1 MTRIV
6 ESIAEIR
13 ALVAA
18 ARKEGKSIGFVPTM
32 GALHAGHLE
41 LMKEA
46 RKLCDLVVVSIF
58 VNPTQF
64 GPNEDFDAYPRTW
77 DEDVAA
83 CRSVGVDAVFHPP
96 ARELYPDGWGTW
108 VEVAGVTDKLCG
120 KSRPMHF
127 RGVATVVT
135 KLFNI
140 IQPDKAFFGQKDAQ
154 QVIVLK
160 KMVRDLNMFHEIIMV
175 PIVRD
180 ADGLAK
186 SSRNAYLS
194 PEQRQAAL
202 VLHQGLSKALV
213 MVEAGERDIATIK
226 AAVLRHIQ
234 SAALAEVEYVEL
246 YSFPGLTEMILLDQ
260 TALLAVAVRF
270 GSTRL
275 IDNMILTPKLQ
286 LGG

>member
-1 MTRIV
+1 MARIV
-6 ESIAEIR
+6 ESVTAMR
-13 ALVAA
+13 ALVTE
-18 ARKEGKSIGFVPTM
+18 ARKKGKSIGFVPTM

-46 RKLCDLVVVSIF
+46 KKLCDVVVVSIF

-77 DEDVAA
+77 DEDLAA

-108 VEVAGVTDKLCG
+108 VDVGGVTDKLCG
-120 KSRPMHF
+120 KSRPTHF

-140 IQPDKAFFGQKDAQ
+140 VQPDKAFFGQKDAQ

-160 KMVRDLNMFHEIIMV
+160 KMVRDLDMFNEIVMV
-175 PIVRD
+175 PIVRE

-194 PEQRQAAL
+194 QEQRQAAL
-202 VLHQGLSKALV
+202 VLNQSLSTAFD
-213 MVEAGERDIATIK
+213 MAASGERDITAIK

-234 SAALAEVEYVEL
+234 SVSLANVDYVEI
-246 YSFPGLTEMILLDQ
+246 YSFPDLAEIDILDQ
-260 TALLAVAVRF
+260 DALLAVAVKF

-275 IDNMILTPKLQ
+275 IDNIILTPKRT
-286 LGG
+286 

>member
-1 MTRIV
+1 MARIV
-6 ESIAEIR
+6 ESVTAMR
-13 ALVAA
+13 ALVTE
-18 ARKEGKSIGFVPTM
+18 ARKKGKSIGFVPTM

-46 RKLCDLVVVSIF
+46 KKLCDVVVVSIF

-77 DEDVAA
+77 DEDLAA

-108 VEVAGVTDKLCG
+108 VDVGGVTDKLCG
-120 KSRPMHF
+120 KSRPTHF

-140 IQPDKAFFGQKDAQ
+140 VQPDKAFFGQKDAQ

-160 KMVRDLNMFHEIIMV
+160 KMVRDLNMFNEIVMV
-175 PIVRD
+175 PIVRE

-194 PEQRQAAL
+194 QEQRQAAL
-202 VLHQGLSKALV
+202 VLNQSLSTAFD
-213 MVEAGERDIATIK
+213 MAESGERDITAIK

-234 SAALAEVEYVEL
+234 SVSLANVDYVEI
-246 YSFPGLTEMILLDQ
+246 YSFPDLAEIDILDQ
-260 TALLAVAVRF
+260 DALLAVAVKF

-275 IDNMILTPKLQ
+275 IDNIILTPKRT
-286 LGG
+286 